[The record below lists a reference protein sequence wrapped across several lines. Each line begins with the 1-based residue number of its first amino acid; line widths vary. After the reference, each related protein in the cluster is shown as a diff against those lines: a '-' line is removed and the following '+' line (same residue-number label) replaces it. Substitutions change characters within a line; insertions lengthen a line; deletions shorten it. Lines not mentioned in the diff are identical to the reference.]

1 MFLKAKLSNTK
12 IQQKSPSSTPTDTTS
27 FTYQSQIAGS
37 ETLWTPSQL
46 RSPEILKI
54 CSLLGDN
61 LFPLMF
67 HHGEGNGNPLLVL
80 LPGESHGGRR
90 SLVGCSPWGLKESDM
105 TERLHFHF
113 SLSRT
118 GEGNGNPLQYACLEN
133 PRDGGAW
140 WAAVYG
146 VTQSQTQ
153 LMRLSSSSSSMF
165 HHIHCLNDM
174 TVPPYTRLG
183 IDVLVSIP
191 TRPAPA
197 PSGTGGCYKLTLQQ
211 CPPPAWSPSPSP
223 APGSW
228 KKKNK
233 KIIQR
238 CFEPSCTLWWSKN
251 LRKTQ
256 LASEICHL
264 IGEPKGSYKSIWSQ
278 GTF

>member
-67 HHGEGNGNPLLVL
+67 HH
-80 LPGESHGGRR
+80 
-90 SLVGCSPWGLKESDM
+90 
-105 TERLHFHF
+105 
-113 SLSRT
+113 

-228 KKKNK
+228 KKKIK
-233 KIIQR
+233 R
-238 CFEPSCTLWWSKN
+238 
-251 LRKTQ
+251 
-256 LASEICHL
+256 
-264 IGEPKGSYKSIWSQ
+264 SYKGVLSLVVHSDDQRTSEKPSWLLKSVI
-278 GTF
+278 